1 MEEQEQ
7 IIYGLY
13 LHVWIDIISIFFLKH
28 SVQDFFQFLFSISP
42 GLD

>member
-13 LHVWIDIISIFFLKH
+13 LYVWIDIISIFFLKH